1 MDGFTHLLIE
11 KEGVIDMYSA
21 KEAAEITGLSTA
33 TLRYYERE
41 KLIPQITRTDQK
53 YRQYTDTDIEW
64 IKMIQCMRMAN
75 IPIRSIKQY
84 VELLIQGGKTLK
96 QRYDMVQG
104 HIKDIENQIT
114 NLQNALILTQKK
126 LIFYGELIQ
135 EPSYKEITYMEE
147 WKMFKHGN

>member
-1 MDGFTHLLIE
+1 
-11 KEGVIDMYSA
+11 MYSA

-104 HIKDIENQIT
+104 HIKDIENQMT
-114 NLQNALILTQKK
+114 NLQNALNLTQKK
-126 LIFYGELIQ
+126 LVFYRELIK

>member
-1 MDGFTHLLIE
+1 M
-11 KEGVIDMYSA
+11 IDMYSA

-53 YRQYTDTDIEW
+53 YRQYADTDIEW

-126 LIFYGELIQ
+126 LIFYEELIQ

>member
-1 MDGFTHLLIE
+1 
-11 KEGVIDMYSA
+11 VIDMYSA

-84 VELLIQGGKTLK
+84 VELLIQ
-96 QRYDMVQG
+96 V
-104 HIKDIENQIT
+104 
-114 NLQNALILTQKK
+114 
-126 LIFYGELIQ
+126 
-135 EPSYKEITYMEE
+135 
-147 WKMFKHGN
+147 GNNI

>member
-1 MDGFTHLLIE
+1 
-11 KEGVIDMYSA
+11 MYSA
-21 KEAAEITGLSTA
+21 KEAAEITGFSTA

>member
-1 MDGFTHLLIE
+1 
-11 KEGVIDMYSA
+11 VIDMYSA

-53 YRQYTDTDIEW
+53 YRQYADTDIEW

-84 VELLIQGGKTLK
+84 LELLIQGGKTLK

-126 LIFYGELIQ
+126 LIFYGELLQ
-135 EPSYKEITYMEE
+135 QPSYKEITYMEE

>member
-1 MDGFTHLLIE
+1 MLIE
-11 KEGVIDMYSA
+11 KIGVIDMYSA

-84 VELLIQGGKTLK
+84 VELLIQ
-96 QRYDMVQG
+96 V
-104 HIKDIENQIT
+104 
-114 NLQNALILTQKK
+114 
-126 LIFYGELIQ
+126 
-135 EPSYKEITYMEE
+135 
-147 WKMFKHGN
+147 GNNI